1 MLIWVFVCLFT
12 LFVVKFLCPAT
23 WHVGSQFPNQRSNPC
38 PLHWKHEVLTTGLP
52 GTSCLYAFISIFLM
66 ALLRYN
72 SHTIQFTHLKCVIY
86 CFFVILT
93 GLCNYHHNIIL
104 DHFYIPPK
112 KFHTHS
118 HSFPFP
124 PSSLNL
130 LSVSLDLHI
139 LDILYEWNH
148 TICGLLCL
156 TAFTWHY
163 VFKVPT
169 CSVYQYFIPFHR

>member
-1 MLIWVFVCLFT
+1 
-12 LFVVKFLCPAT
+12 
-23 WHVGSQFPNQRSNPC
+23 
-38 PLHWKHEVLTTGLP
+38 
-52 GTSCLYAFISIFLM
+52 M

-86 CFFVILT
+86 CFFIILT
-93 GLCNYHHNIIL
+93 GLCNCHHSIIL

-118 HSFPFP
+118 HSFLPP

-130 LSVSLDLHI
+130 LSVSMDLHI

-148 TICGLLCL
+148 TTCGLLCL
-156 TAFTWHY
+156 SSFSWYY

-169 CSVYQYFIPFHR
+169 CCSVYRYFIPFHRQIILYGNTTFCFPIQFCWFYFFFFWSIMSKAAVKILVQVCMDVCFH